1 MATKNS
7 IKFSTIHKRSQCINS
22 GFVAESKK
30 EDSEKLYEN
39 LSTIL
44 QRSKT
49 GKEASVQCS
58 LRSYLESLCNTEN
71 INRDYWRLLNII
83 GEFNSKDTKVSD
95 TIIYEFTNRILP
107 YMESP
112 KEIIPYLE
120 DYNITESQKDSIIEA
135 ANMYNTADRI
145 VKNNKFLA
153 KTFNIESFINRY
165 TSVGLKY
172 FVDSCASMF
181 DTYTQDKFANYQKL
195 NNTIEEC
202 CYLIEKNGFKEPRED
217 IAKYALEYFLTNTP
231 VISESDIKDYRR
243 TIKKSYMLEES
254 DINQIRYLFNEN
266 IEVNSVETGIQK
278 FLLSN
283 KNENTVSKM
292 IEDIIAKSSKE
303 DIVYNSDKII
313 STLWDIA
320 KHEVLESD
328 QSLYKAAISLAD
340 YISCNE
346 SISIFS
352 KEDIEKIIDSFRDT
366 SKSVEVSGNYN
377 PAYARAASNFIKEA
391 IDPCIDALSY
401 TRDLLYAKENI
412 EAINYINSGKDI
424 LPLNEFKIFKFNNL
438 VKAAFNLDKFLKV
451 KEKRFYNNTKIKINK
466 LAKKAKSI
474 LFGEASEIQN
484 NMFNYIGED
493 YKADICI
500 KQYFY
505 DESDLPYLSQF
516 LNNVC
521 SEYNDVLMSQSET
534 CRAYYIINPGLAEL
548 RIKESTSVEL
558 ENTDDIYKNL
568 DPSIDTYIE
577 ALYSS
582 NESCDICDNISTD
595 SIEDMIS
602 NIANCKNFT
611 IEEFKLALEVMSLIG
626 ISQETVSFFGNT
638 FNDYHFNYA
647 IENGIINESYIRLA
661 SQEREVSNLVSNYKI
676 SENVDDE
683 DKVKCYGYLA
693 EIFEAYKFPDSAD
706 DIDDDEDD
714 EEDKSDKNKE
724 KDSNKK
730 QEEKK
735 SSKKPSEIY
744 KDEVKSVDD
753 IKIPT
758 DAPKG
763 GYKSGGFNLSGIKL
777 ALNGIKTKYKEMNT
791 KEKELSRN
799 MDNATRAFVK
809 GVKDSLVSDRREAII
824 KGSVIPSFSRCIKIG
839 VGLGFV
845 GCFSLTSAVILA
857 IGGFALSKKLTKQ
870 ERLLLLDEIE
880 TELEVVDK
888 ELAIADSNNQIN
900 KYRELLKYKKNLQRQ
915 YQRIK
920 YNIRIGKD
928 ILPGSSSGMRED

>member
-1 MATKNS
+1 MATKTS

-22 GFVAESKK
+22 RFIAESKR

-49 GKEASVQCS
+49 GKEASVQCA

-95 TIIYEFTNRILP
+95 TIVYEFTNRILP

-120 DYNITESQKDSIIEA
+120 NYNISESQKDSIIET
-135 ANMYNTADRI
+135 ANIYNTADRI

-165 TSVGLKY
+165 TSAGLKY

-202 CYLIEKNGFKEPRED
+202 CYSIEKNGFKEHRGN
-217 IAKYALEYFLTNTP
+217 IAKYSLESFLTNTP
-231 VISESDIKDYRR
+231 IISESDIRDYKR

-254 DINQIRYLFNEN
+254 DINQIQYLFNEN
-266 IEVNSVETGIQK
+266 FEVNSVETGIQK

-283 KNENTVSKM
+283 KNENTISGM
-292 IEDIIAKSSKE
+292 IEDIINNSTKE

-328 QSLYKAAISLAD
+328 QCLYTAAISLAN

-346 SISIFS
+346 SISLFT
-352 KEDIEKIIDSFRDT
+352 KEDIEKIINSYKNT
-366 SKSVEVSGNYN
+366 SKSVEISGNYN
-377 PAYARAASNFIKEA
+377 PAYAKSASDFIKEA
-391 IDPCIDALSY
+391 INPCIDALSY
-401 TRDLLYAKENI
+401 TKDLLYTKENI
-412 EAINYINSGKDI
+412 EAINYVNSKSNI
-424 LPLNEFKIFKFNNL
+424 LPLNEFRIFKFNNL

-451 KEKRFYNNTKIKINK
+451 KEKRFYNNTKIKVNK
-466 LAKKAKSI
+466 LAKKAKNI

-484 NMFNYIGED
+484 NMFNYIGD
-493 YKADICI
+493 DFKADICI

-505 DESDLPYLSQF
+505 DESDLSDLSQF

-521 SEYNDVLMSQSET
+521 LEYNDVLMSQSET
-534 CRAYYIINPGLAEL
+534 CRVYYIINPGLAEL

-558 ENTDDIYKNL
+558 ENTDIIYKNL
-568 DPSIDTYIE
+568 DPSMDTYIE
-577 ALYSS
+577 ALYSA
-582 NESCDICDNISTD
+582 NESCNICDNISTN
-595 SIEDMIS
+595 SIEDMIL
-602 NIANCKNFT
+602 NITNCKEFT
-611 IEEFKLALEVMSLIG
+611 LDEFKTALEAMSLIG
-626 ISQETVSFFGNT
+626 VAQETISFFANT
-638 FNDYHFNYA
+638 FNDYNFNYA
-647 IENGIINESYIRLA
+647 IENKIINESYIKLA

-706 DIDDDEDD
+706 DIDDEDD
-714 EEDKSDKNKE
+714 DDSSDNKSNTKKE
-724 KDSNKK
+724 KELDKK
-730 QEEKK
+730 QKE
-735 SSKKPSEIY
+735 KKPSEIY

-758 DAPKG
+758 DAPKE
-763 GYKSGGFNLSGIKL
+763 GYKSNGFNLSGIKL
-777 ALNGIKTKYKEMNT
+777 ALNGIKTKYKEMST

-809 GVKDSLVSDRREAII
+809 GIKDSLVSDRREAII

-839 VGLGFV
+839 IGLGFI

-880 TELEVVDK
+880 TELDVVDK